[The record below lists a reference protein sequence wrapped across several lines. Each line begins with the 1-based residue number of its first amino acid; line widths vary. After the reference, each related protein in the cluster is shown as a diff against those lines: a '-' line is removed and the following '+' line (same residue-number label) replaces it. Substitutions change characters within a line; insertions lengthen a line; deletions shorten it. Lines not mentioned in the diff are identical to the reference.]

1 MEFENP
7 FNDTVKFVFG
17 VIEMMFDD
25 SIAVFCKSFLGMAR
39 PFEQSLYSSF
49 VRYFCWLCWE
59 VEVGFFS
66 LTVS

>member
-25 SIAVFCKSFLGMAR
+25 SMAVFCKSFLGMMAHWTN
-39 PFEQSLYSSF
+39 PIQALLDIFIAS
-49 VRYFCWLCWE
+49 
-59 VEVGFFS
+59 VGR
-66 LTVS
+66 